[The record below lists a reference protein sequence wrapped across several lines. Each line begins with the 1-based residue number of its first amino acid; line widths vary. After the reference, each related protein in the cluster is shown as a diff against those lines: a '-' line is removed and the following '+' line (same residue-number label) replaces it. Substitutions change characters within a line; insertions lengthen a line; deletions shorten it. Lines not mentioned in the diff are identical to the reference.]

1 MTRSPSPSCQRRYGA
16 SRVCRI
22 WGVSRATLYRH
33 RAAEGPANDARP
45 PQRRGPA
52 GACGDADLLAAIKAV
67 IEASPFL
74 GEGYRTRSGA
84 RSGPGYASRASGR
97 RRAGSDGS

>member
-1 MTRSPSPSCQRRYGA
+1 MTRSPSPSCQRCYGTA
-16 SRVCRI
+16 RVCRI

-33 RAAEGPANDARP
+33 SAADGAANEARP
-45 PQRRGPA
+45 PRRRGPL
-52 GACGDADLLAAIKAV
+52 GARSDTDLLVSIQAV

-84 RSGPGYASRASGR
+84 RSGPGCASKASGR
-97 RRAGSDGS
+97 RRAGFDG